1 MIIRSIL
8 IIFSSLILEISLITF
23 IGEVCSTY
31 PVDPD
36 LAHLQHYRRDCDDSF
51 KRHIVKDTSIW
62 RVKDIVISRAKDALQ
77 KLGFFSSDRS

>member
-1 MIIRSIL
+1 M
-8 IIFSSLILEISLITF
+8 
-23 IGEVCSTY
+23 Y
-31 PVDPD
+31 PVDPG